1 MKFELG
7 TMLTEVITFLL
18 LLWFLSR
25 VAWKPLRKML
35 VDRQQYIEMQIHTTE
50 TNRKEAEQLVEE
62 HRALLAEAKKD
73 AHELIEAARRSGER
87 QAAEALAAA
96 ETESKRLRV
105 EALEEITREKE
116 QALAAVSQHV
126 AELTVLLSARV
137 LERQLDEALKHALV
151 AEATK
156 ELGKVV

>member
-1 MKFELG
+1 LKFELG

-62 HRALLAEAKKD
+62 HRALLAEAKNE

-87 QAAEALAAA
+87 QAAEVLAAA